1 MSVGIARRSF
11 GDEDGQSLVEVA
23 LTLPLLL
30 LIVIGI
36 VDIGRVYAYALSTVN
51 AAREAAVYAA
61 RHPEAIEND
70 VCQRARDEL
79 GAGGAVAPCSTVPI
93 LIDCARGG
101 VRCGS
106 AANALYQTPGGG
118 DVRVTVTYQVP
129 LLTGYLV
136 TRFVNVNPVPV
147 SGVAALTGLSE

>member
-1 MSVGIARRSF
+1 
-11 GDEDGQSLVEVA
+11 VEVA

-36 VDIGRVYAYALSTVN
+36 VDIGRLYVYAISTVN
-51 AAREAAVYAA
+51 AAREAAMFAA

-79 GAGGAVAPCSTVPI
+79 AVGGAISPCSTAPVI
-93 LIDCARGG
+93 VDCTRGG
-101 VRCGS
+101 ARCGS
-106 AANALYQTPGGG
+106 ATGVLYQGPGGG
-118 DVRVTVTYQVP
+118 DVRVTVTYQVS

-136 TRFVNVNPVPV
+136 TRVFSVNPVPV
-147 SGVAALTGLSE
+147 SGVSAITGLSE